1 MQPMSK
7 ERRFKNIKKGNS
19 SRGGTRVWKGLGMYT
34 RADKVEVGGECGNG
48 KEGDRWE
55 NVLCRRELLSSHMY
69 VAGRGM
75 QGEIQRQFYR

>member
-1 MQPMSK
+1 M
-7 ERRFKNIKKGNS
+7 
-19 SRGGTRVWKGLGMYT
+19 GMYT

-69 VAGRGM
+69 VAGRGV